1 MNQPSISKTLKW
13 TIAVLIGATLF
24 RAQTVLFLPTVEMFG
39 GIAPNGWFGPWLS
52 DAILGFLVPVMVFI
66 FLTQRGI
73 RVWGALVVYNAVGA
87 FDYSQGL
94 ITQFISPMPAEMASA
109 TTVYA
114 GIGVF
119 MTLQLVALGLLF
131 RQEVVH
137 HFATPISKAV
147 EGKNP

>member
-1 MNQPSISKTLKW
+1 MTRTTKW
-13 TIAVLIGATLF
+13 TIAFLMGATLF

-73 RVWGALVVYNAVGA
+73 RVWGALVLYNAVGA

-119 MTLQLVALGLLF
+119 MTLQLIALGLLF
-131 RQEVVH
+131 RRDVIH
-137 HFATPISKAV
+137 HFAIPFPNSV
-147 EGKNP
+147 ERQDP

>member
-1 MNQPSISKTLKW
+1 VSNTIKW
-13 TIAVLIGATLF
+13 TIALLIGATLF

-66 FLTQRGI
+66 FMTRRGI
-73 RVWGALVVYNAVGA
+73 RVWGALVLYNAVGA

-119 MTLQLVALGLLF
+119 MTLQLIALGLLF
-131 RQEVVH
+131 RRDVIH
-137 HFATPISKAV
+137 HFAAPFPNSV
-147 EGKNP
+147 ERQDP